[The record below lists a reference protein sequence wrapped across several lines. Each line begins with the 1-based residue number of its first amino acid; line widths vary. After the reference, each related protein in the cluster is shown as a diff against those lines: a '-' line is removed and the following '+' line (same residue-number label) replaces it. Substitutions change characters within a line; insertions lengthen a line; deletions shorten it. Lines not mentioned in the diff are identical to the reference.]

1 MNDEIGYEEKVL
13 RRIPTEIAA
22 LSLLLAVPAGLIFG
36 PGIAALFFIGGVL
49 ASLSFL
55 TLRHW
60 LYKASLGDRKKAML
74 SFAGFYI
81 LRLILI
87 GAVFSTIIL
96 LYKRKAIASAAG
108 FSVLIL
114 VFFAEALVALAR
126 KPTWKS

>member
-1 MNDEIGYEEKVL
+1 M
-13 RRIPTEIAA
+13 
-22 LSLLLAVPAGLIFG
+22 AVPTGFFLG
-36 PGIAALFFIGGVL
+36 PGVAALFFLGGIL

-55 TLRHW
+55 SLKRW
-60 LYKASLGDRKKAML
+60 LFKASLGDRKKAVV
-74 SFAGFYI
+74 SIVAFYV

-114 VFFAEALVALAR
+114 VFFAEALVAVAR

>member
-1 MNDEIGYEEKVL
+1 VNLDTSTEEKIL
-13 RRIPTEIAA
+13 RRIPAEIAA
-22 LSLLLAVPAGLIFG
+22 ASLILAVPTGFLFG
-36 PGIAALFFIGGVL
+36 PGVAGLFFLGGVL

-55 TLRHW
+55 SLKRW
-60 LYKASLGDRKKAML
+60 LFKASLGDRKRAIV
-74 SFAGFYI
+74 SFVGFYV

-114 VFFAEALVALAR
+114 VLFAEALVAVAR

>member
-1 MNDEIGYEEKVL
+1 VSDDASIEEKIL
-13 RRIPTEIAA
+13 RRIPAEIAA
-22 LSLLLAVPAGLIFG
+22 VSLILAVPTGLVFG
-36 PGIAALFFIGGVL
+36 PGVAALFFIGGVL

-55 TLRHW
+55 SLKRW
-60 LYKASLGDRKKAML
+60 LFKASLGDRKKAVVA
-74 SFAGFYI
+74 FAGFYV

-114 VFFAEALVALAR
+114 VFFAEALVAVAR
-126 KPTWKS
+126 KSTWKS